1 MTIVS
6 VSHGFIFVHVPKTA
20 GTSLKRY
27 LRPFEREG
35 DVHIEVAREAVR
47 ANFALRKHCSVAEI
61 RQQLGEERFASL
73 FKFSAVRNPF
83 DRTLS
88 TFLFLKFNFRDWDSS
103 EQMDAFD
110 SLESFVSSDLFGR
123 SGPGRIFLPQSSWLT
138 DAAGKLTT
146 DAIIKME
153 SLESDMAVV
162 LKTLGLNRP
171 SRAIPERNQSKA
183 NRAPFGAELSKG
195 AVVDAIRQRYANDFE
210 MFNYQMSPDRSLMV

>member
-61 RQQLGEERFASL
+61 RKQLGEERFSSM

-83 DRTLS
+83 DRALS

-103 EQMDAFD
+103 EQMDTFETF
-110 SLESFVSSDLFGR
+110 ESFATSELIGR

-138 DAAGKLTT
+138 DNDGKLAT
-146 DAIIKME
+146 DALIRME
-153 SLESDMAVV
+153 SLDADMSLI
-162 LKTLGLNRP
+162 LKRLGLNRP
-171 SRAIPERNQSKA
+171 LKMIPERNQSKS
-183 NRAPFGAELSKG
+183 NRPTFGAELSKG
-195 AVVDAIRQRYANDFE
+195 AVVDAIRERYAEDFE
-210 MFNYQMSPDRSLMV
+210 AFDYPLSPDSSLMT